1 MGRAMNKIID
11 GLSIAAG
18 MAFVALALIT
28 TVEVIGRKF
37 FNFSLQ
43 GVDEMGG
50 YVYAIGSAIGFV
62 AAYTANIHIRVDL
75 IVSRLPVSARAVL
88 NLASHVLLACFILFL
103 TWRATAQFLDSWH
116 LGALAPTPLRTPLV
130 FPQGIWLAMLVLF
143 CVVLIAKLVIAVKLF
158 TQPGGAEAAARLLD
172 IAPATEE
179 LETELASLRQRRSD
193 GVDR

>member
-62 AAYTANIHIRVDL
+62 AAYTVGCIP
-75 IVSRLPVSARAVL
+75 SPQ
-88 NLASHVLLACFILFL
+88 
-103 TWRATAQFLDSWH
+103 T
-116 LGALAPTPLRTPLV
+116 GLR
-130 FPQGIWLAMLVLF
+130 
-143 CVVLIAKLVIAVKLF
+143 K
-158 TQPGGAEAAARLLD
+158 
-172 IAPATEE
+172 
-179 LETELASLRQRRSD
+179 
-193 GVDR
+193 